1 MLIIRFFGAW
11 QRLNLG
17 GTVIYVSLCYNSCNL
32 LHRLEFR

>member
-17 GTVIYVSLCYNSCNL
+17 GTVIYVSLCYTSCNAGFGL
-32 LHRLEFR
+32 NFR